1 MYTIT
6 QRANCGHYIQTV
18 KPELPKFNVEMEE
31 LRIEVLNRQQRLDEA
46 LGLLKRMRSSIMNDL
61 LDVEYYWG
69 EIEDLLNKNRVEFC
83 IAEDVGADECR
94 CEECIEGF
102 AAQADYYRKAER
114 EES

>member
-18 KPELPKFNVEMEE
+18 KPELPKFNVEIEE
-31 LRIEVLNRQQRLDEA
+31 LRIEVLNRQQKLDET
-46 LGLLKRMRSSIMNDL
+46 LELLKRIRSSIIHDL
-61 LDVEYYWG
+61 VDVEYYCD
-69 EIEDLLNKNRVEFC
+69 EIGDLLDKNHVEFC

-94 CEECIEGF
+94 CEECIEEF
-102 AAQADYYRKAER
+102 TAQADYYRKAER